1 MTFWTDH
8 EFLAA
13 AAAATAR
20 AAGPAVP
27 HGSAGLVI
35 LIAGGLQLCV
45 AGYAIRLNRLFG
57 TARVGWSLFWAFLLL
72 ALLHLI
78 QSVCQPA
85 VHTVFQIDLEFVYAL
100 ISLLLLTGMAHLHS
114 VMREQQHVLQEQEH
128 RKKLEQQMREELESE
143 VQKKTAHLKRAV
155 DTLRMEIAV
164 REKAELQIR
173 EQARLLDLA
182 HDGISVQD
190 LEGRVLYWNR
200 GAEDIY
206 GWTAQEA
213 AGRKLFELLSVETH
227 AYEAARRLAMET
239 GRWEGETSLTAKSG
253 KKVLVEEDWAMV
265 FDPEGNPKSIMIISA
280 DITEKRR
287 LENQALR
294 LQRLESIGTLA
305 SGIAHDLNNVLTPL
319 LLSVQML
326 QNKITTDE
334 EKQLLDTLQGNVLRG
349 ARLVKQ
355 ILTFGRGVKG
365 ERAVV
370 NPVKVLQEIRQL
382 IVDTFPKTVEFESH
396 VAPGLWTVMGDP
408 TQIHQVLLNLCV
420 NARDAMP
427 HGGQIFIS
435 LENATLDA
443 NFAER
448 NLEAKPGPY
457 VLIKV
462 ADTGSGIPKAIQS
475 KIFEPFFTTKEQGKG
490 TGLGLSTCFTI
501 VKSHGGF
508 INCYSE
514 PGNGTAFKVY
524 LPANVNLKAAERPAA
539 PASLPQGRGEVVLVV
554 DDEQVI
560 REFAQITLECFG
572 YRVLTAADGAEAVSV
587 YKGQPREIA
596 VVLMDMWMPVMDGP
610 AAVEALKAFDPRVR
624 IIGTSGLACVAGE
637 AKGPGLVAFVPKPY
651 TADSLLRAVDQVLRP
666 TAREAQAPAATTN
679 PAVELPG
686 LVAQGEV
693 LITNKS

>member
-227 AYEAARRLAMET
+227 TYEAARRLAMET